1 MRRTRKLSPNNR
13 EEWRSIHDQDEFV
26 RARFLLSP
34 PWASQDRISSEHI
47 SLFLW
52 PRLYRRRTEM
62 NRKTISINVN
72 GIERKVEVEARTTL
86 LDLVREQFGLTGAK
100 LGCDIQVCG
109 ACTLLLDGKPVS
121 ACSVLAVDADGC
133 DVLTVEGL
141 GGKGKLDPIQEAFME
156 FGALQCGYCTS
167 GFILTAKALLEECPK
182 PSDEQIRNYLAGNFC
197 RCGCY
202 QEIMEAVKNVASLS
216 RR

>member
-1 MRRTRKLSPNNR
+1 MSLP
-13 EEWRSIHDQDEFV
+13 SILQPDLAPAGAHV
-26 RARFLLSP
+26 ASVYVHYAPYRLRATD
-34 PWASQDRISSEHI
+34 WTQ
-47 SLFLW
+47 
-52 PRLYRRRTEM
+52 T
-62 NRKTISINVN
+62 
-72 GIERKVEVEARTTL
+72 RTTL

-109 ACTLLLDGKPVS
+109 ACTLLVNGKPVS

-133 DVLTVEGL
+133 EVVTIEGL
-141 GGKGKLDPIQEAFME
+141 DGNGKFDPVQEAFME

-202 QEIMEAVKNVASLS
+202 QEIIQAVKNVASL
-216 RR
+216 RRE